1 MRLVNCKN
9 CGLLTLD
16 RLEGYCP
23 DCWHEREMLISIVKD
38 FLVFNSQAGLSEIV
52 EHTGVST
59 LSVIQFIQER
69 RISIHGEA
77 AKPRLAYGD
86 R

>member
-1 MRLVNCKN
+1 MRLVNCKD

-23 DCWHEREMLISIVKD
+23 ECWHEREMLISLVKD

-59 LSVIQFIQER
+59 LSVVQFIQEG
-69 RISIHGEA
+69 RIIISQGE
-77 AKPRLAYGD
+77 AKPRLAYGG